1 MVYMAREK
9 PNTGKPDSQA
19 GIKERKMPKR
29 EEIIDFTSFNEKT
42 DMAGL
47 MQDLANAESG
57 NSGDFPDIPHGK
69 YEVSIDTLQLT
80 VSKKGSLMMKCQ
92 MRIKGGQYNKCCL
105 FYNQAVA
112 NGKGLHDALEFLRD
126 LDVVERD
133 DVKFAGDFNKLRDL
147 INTIRDEIEKTNLT
161 YGIEYGEND
170 KGFDTYKIT
179 DVFEN

>member
-1 MVYMAREK
+1 MARERQ
-9 PNTGKPDSQA
+9 NTGKPDLPA
-19 GIKERKMPKR
+19 GRKERRMPKR
-29 EEIIDFTSFNEKT
+29 EENFDFSSFNEKT

-57 NSGDFPDIPHGK
+57 KGGDFPEIPHGK
-69 YEVSIDTLQLT
+69 YEVSIDRLALE
-80 VSKKGSLMMKCQ
+80 VSKQGNPMLKCQ

-105 FYNQAVA
+105 FYHQTVT

-133 DVKFAGDFNKLRDL
+133 DVKFVGDFNKLRDL
-147 INTIRDEIEKTNLT
+147 IGTIRDEIEKANLT